1 MRSSSIIL
9 TNETEASAP
18 RYAWQ
23 SLPSLVEPALR
34 MLGIRLYTF
43 CCPRRT
49 GLSHW
54 GHYQRDVE
62 QVSELPPTHTGRSPT
77 PAMFGTPVH
86 VPDARQTM
94 LSAQPMQNVFLGAF
108 QVSRLPPTPTWLSP
122 LRSIHHSMDRNRG
135 GMLGSQLG
143 RRSSHEARDMPE
155 APRTRRRGQR
165 FRLDPHRGLHPPRS
179 STPCTQPLQSFSP
192 SSPSRRR
199 ATSCAQP
206 LQSFSPISPTDAPL
220 FQR

>member
-1 MRSSSIIL
+1 
-9 TNETEASAP
+9 
-18 RYAWQ
+18 
-23 SLPSLVEPALR
+23 
-34 MLGIRLYTF
+34 MLDIRLYTF

-62 QVSELPPTHTGRSPT
+62 QVSERPPTHTGRSPT

-143 RRSSHEARDMPE
+143 SQLGPLTSSMLGTPVDMPDD
-155 APRTRRRGQR
+155 RQTIVSVQR
-165 FRLDPHRGLHPPRS
+165 
-179 STPCTQPLQSFSP
+179 LQSFSP
-192 SSPSRRR
+192 M
-199 ATSCAQP
+199 
-206 LQSFSPISPTDAPL
+206 
-220 FQR
+220 